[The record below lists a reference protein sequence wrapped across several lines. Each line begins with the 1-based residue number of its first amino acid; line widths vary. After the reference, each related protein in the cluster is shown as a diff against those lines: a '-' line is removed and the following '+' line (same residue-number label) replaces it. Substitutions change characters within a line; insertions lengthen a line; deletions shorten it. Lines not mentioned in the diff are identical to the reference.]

1 MLVLLPKGLIDLLD
15 KLRLSYLIGR
25 GLGRGR
31 DRVMLLVLGGGG
43 MDERSYYGNS
53 RLFRLL
59 RNNFVTFNERL
70 HK

>member
-1 MLVLLPKGLIDLLD
+1 LVLNVNSSNGLMLVLLPKGLIDLLD

-43 MDERSYYGNS
+43 MDERSYTV
-53 RLFRLL
+53 L
-59 RNNFVTFNERL
+59 
-70 HK
+70 